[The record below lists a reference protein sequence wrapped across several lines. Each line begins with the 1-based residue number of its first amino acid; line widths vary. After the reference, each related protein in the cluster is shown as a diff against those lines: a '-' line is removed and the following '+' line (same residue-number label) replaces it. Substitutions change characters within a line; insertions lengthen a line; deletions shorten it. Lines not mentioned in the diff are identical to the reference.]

1 MNVSVAVITATA
13 AENRRSA
20 SAQRPAGN
28 SGPLRRTR
36 PPPPH
41 SQRPKRTSAGRSSE
55 TRPLRDAPPPSPP
68 PPPGR
73 AALRPQPRWHRAPPP
88 RPPCPL
94 PRWPPR
100 AADWRAARGR
110 GQRPHPGT
118 LRAPPAGRESG
129 AERLLTTWRP
139 LAPPREEEAEG
150 EAAAG
155 GGRRLIHREPGSLP
169 ASPCPFLPPPGG
181 RLAPSPAPCPSSG
194 GKVRAGGDGRAANGR
209 AGPGRRLSRPRPGPR
224 AELRERPGSARAA
237 RPGRSAA
244 AARGS
249 PRCGSAIPGAVGRSA
264 AGRLGDFARRCAD
277 AALRPKLRRKEEP
290 RRAEVRTKA
299 TEISA
304 GGFPWVAAR
313 VEV

>member
-1 MNVSVAVITATA
+1 ML
-13 AENRRSA
+13 RRLPRPL
-20 SAQRPAGN
+20 RPAGPH
-28 SGPLRRTR
+28 SALSQDGTALRR
-36 PPPPH
+36 
-41 SQRPKRTSAGRSSE
+41 
-55 TRPLRDAPPPSPP
+55 
-68 PPPGR
+68 PGR
-73 AALRPQPRWHRAPPP
+73 RALSQDGRPAPRIGGPPEGGGSGRIP
-88 RPPCPL
+88 ARSARRRPEE
-94 PRWPPR
+94 R
-100 AADWRAARGR
+100 
-110 GQRPHPGT
+110 
-118 LRAPPAGRESG
+118 

-169 ASPCPFLPPPGG
+169 ASPRPFLPPPGG

-194 GKVRAGGDGRAANGR
+194 GKVRAGGGGRAANGR
-209 AGPGRRLSRPRPGPR
+209 AGPERRLSRPRPGPR